1 MPTEATTHNLEL
13 EMKFIDRLGKHS
25 EMLNLGR
32 KEILERYKKALH
44 KREKW
49 CNVSKSKIIDYVHKS
64 IEIEV

>member
-13 EMKFIDRLGKHS
+13 EMKFIDRIGKHS
-25 EMLNLGR
+25 ELDLGR
-32 KEILERYKKALH
+32 KEILKRYEKALQ

-49 CNVSKSKIIDYVHKS
+49 CNMSKSKIIDYVQKS

>member
-13 EMKFIDRLGKHS
+13 EMKFIDRIGKHS
-25 EMLNLGR
+25 ELDLGR
-32 KEILERYKKALH
+32 KEILQRYKKALH

-49 CNVSKSKIIDYVHKS
+49 RNMSKSKIIDYVQKS